1 MNPHVEV
8 IADLAAQLPPE
19 DREDYLASQ
28 CPDAAVRACV
38 AGLLQAAEEAE
49 AYFDAAIRGMASSLS
64 DGREP
69 AQGDVI
75 GAYRVLSVIGQGGM
89 GSVYLA
95 ERTGGELQQRVAIK
109 VLRLDTHWLGWGDRF
124 LRERQLLA
132 SLQHASIVHVIDAG
146 QTSDGRPFLVMEHV
160 EGIPIDRYAA
170 GVDIRQRLN
179 LFLRVCDG
187 VSHAHRHLI
196 VHRDLKPSNILVDA
210 AGQPKLLDF
219 GIAKLLDSTDDT
231 AQTAGQWMTPNYA
244 SPEQLKGNAQ
254 STATDVYSLGAVLY
268 ELLTGIA
275 PGVRIG
281 PTPVE
286 PARPSS
292 VDAAIPR
299 DLDFVVAL
307 AMRPE
312 PEQRYASVDEFA
324 NDLRAVLQRRPVKAR
339 GRDVWYRARKS
350 LSRHWMPLAA
360 VLLVTSSL
368 SAGLFLAN
376 RQRALAERRFME
388 VRQLSHKLFD
398 IDTQVAQ
405 LPGGARTRQLIVDT
419 ALEYLKRVS
428 VDARMEPGL
437 ALELGTAYLR
447 VARVL
452 GVSISANLGQTE
464 QADQAAR
471 QAEAFIA
478 SALSVQPRNRTALL
492 RAGQIAHD
500 RMILAGDRHQEDDA
514 VRFAGQAV
522 ERLNQYLDQGALTTS
537 SDRAEAQQVIL
548 ALINIAN
555 RYLLAAQFERA
566 QRIAGRAIDIAHATN
581 WPTQAGA
588 ALMIVAMAHRSS
600 GELDQALQAI
610 HESVRLLEPPP
621 DEKALG
627 RHQAYGLALI
637 REAQILGEDQAISL
651 NRPEEAIERL
661 EQALKSSEAFASR
674 DASDFLGQNRIYSV
688 KTKLAAILWH
698 TQPARALELYD
709 DALARLSL
717 LKSNGGTVRN
727 EITALS
733 ASTYPL
739 RQLGKRAEARRR
751 LDAAFERLRLQK
763 EYPAARI
770 ELGSPADDTL
780 RAFAEY
786 EAGDNFARGAQVYE
800 ELIRLIANS
809 NPQHE
814 TLLKS
819 AVDMSNLLAG
829 AARVYRRA
837 GVNAP
842 AAELEGRR
850 LQLWQRWN
858 AKLPNNAFLQRQLD
872 AARVTK

>member
-1 MNPHVEV
+1 MN
-8 IADLAAQLPPE
+8 
-19 DREDYLASQ
+19 R
-28 CPDAAVRACV
+28 
-38 AGLLQAAEEAE
+38 
-49 AYFDAAIRGMASSLS
+49 
-64 DGREP
+64 
-69 AQGDVI
+69 
-75 GAYRVLSVIGQGGM
+75 
-89 GSVYLA
+89 
-95 ERTGGELQQRVAIK
+95 
-109 VLRLDTHWLGWGDRF
+109 
-124 LRERQLLA
+124 RQ
-132 SLQHASIVHVIDAG
+132 
-146 QTSDGRPFLVMEHV
+146 F
-160 EGIPIDRYAA
+160 
-170 GVDIRQRLN
+170 
-179 LFLRVCDG
+179 
-187 VSHAHRHLI
+187 
-196 VHRDLKPSNILVDA
+196 
-210 AGQPKLLDF
+210 
-219 GIAKLLDSTDDT
+219 
-231 AQTAGQWMTPNYA
+231 
-244 SPEQLKGNAQ
+244 
-254 STATDVYSLGAVLY
+254 
-268 ELLTGIA
+268 
-275 PGVRIG
+275 
-281 PTPVE
+281 
-286 PARPSS
+286 
-292 VDAAIPR
+292 PR

-368 SAGLFLAN
+368 SAGIFLAN

-464 QADQAAR
+464 QADSGSPPGWS
-471 QAEAFIA
+471 AFIA
-478 SALSVQPRNRTALL
+478 SALLHLQPRNRTALL

-621 DEKALG
+621 DEKGLG
-627 RHQAYGLALI
+627 RHQTYGLALI

-661 EQALKSSEAFASR
+661 EQALKSSEAFASL

-739 RQLGKRAEARRR
+739 MQLGKRAEARRR

-780 RAFAEY
+780 RALAEY

-800 ELIRLIANS
+800 ELNRLIANS

-837 GVNAP
+837 GVLTHLPRNSKGDGFSYGSAGTPSCRTTHLRSGSWTPP
-842 AAELEGRR
+842 A
-850 LQLWQRWN
+850 
-858 AKLPNNAFLQRQLD
+858 
-872 AARVTK
+872 